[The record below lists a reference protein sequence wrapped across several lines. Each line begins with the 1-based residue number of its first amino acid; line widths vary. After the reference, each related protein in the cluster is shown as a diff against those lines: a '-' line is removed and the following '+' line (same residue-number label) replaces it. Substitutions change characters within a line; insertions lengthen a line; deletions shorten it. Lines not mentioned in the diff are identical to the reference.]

1 MLKGQDMIL
10 AISMLKNIL
19 LLLTK
24 SQDYHLK

>member
-24 SQDYHLK
+24 SQDYQLK